1 VIARMNVGGP
11 AYHVSVL
18 AGRLDRHRFDSLLV
32 HGGVG
37 PGESS
42 FAWRARAEG
51 CRVEQIGQLGPEV
64 APFADAAALRRLA
77 ALVRRFRPDIVH
89 THTAKAGALGRL
101 AALTLRPRPLI
112 VHTYHGHVLEGY
124 FGPLASRAYRTAERA
139 LAHVSDCLIGVS
151 QATVDDLVRLGVAPA
166 GRFRVIPVGLD
177 IGRFVDTEADS
188 GARARLAVGATG
200 SEILL
205 VYVGRLV
212 PIKRVDVLLRAVGR
226 LRAGATPIRLVVVG
240 DGTSRPKLEGLT
252 GQLGLGGAVRF
263 LGWVDDVTAVTAA
276 ADVAVLASDNEGT
289 PVSLIEAAAA
299 GLPAVATA
307 VGGVPDVVLDGTT
320 GLLVPKGDDQAL
332 ADRLCRLIDDAGLRA
347 RMGASAQEHVLERY
361 SSARLVRDVEALYE
375 ELLASHPHA
384 DHPAPMASR

>member
-11 AYHVSVL
+11 AYHVSLL
-18 AGRLDRHRFDSLLV
+18 AGRLDRRRFESLLV

-51 CRVEQIGQLGPEV
+51 CHVEQIGQLGPEV
-64 APFADAAALRRLA
+64 APFADVAALRRLA

-124 FGPLASRAYRTAERA
+124 FGPLASRACRTVERA
-139 LAHVSDCLIGVS
+139 LARVSDCLVGVS
-151 QATVDDLVRLGVAPA
+151 QATVDDLVRLGVAPV

-177 IGRFVDTEADS
+177 LGRFLGSEADS
-188 GARARLAVGATG
+188 AARARRVAGATDT
-200 SEILL
+200 EILL

-212 PIKRVDVLLRAVGR
+212 PIKRVDVLLRAVAR
-226 LRAGATPIRLVVVG
+226 LRADATPIRLVVVG
-240 DGTSRPKLEGLT
+240 DGTSRPKLERLT

-263 LGWVDDVTAVTAA
+263 VGWVDDVTAVTVA

-307 VGGVPDVVLDGTT
+307 VGGVPDVVVDGKT
-320 GLLVPKGDDQAL
+320 GLLAPRGDDRAL
-332 ADRLCRLIDDAGLRA
+332 TDRLRRLIDDTALRA
-347 RMGASAQEHVLERY
+347 RMGANAREHVLERY
-361 SSARLVRDVEALYE
+361 SSARLVRDVEALYD
-375 ELLASHPHA
+375 ELLDSRHFAA
-384 DHPAPMASR
+384 HPAAAASP